1 MLNVNRMRILREVA
15 SRGSIAA
22 AAEALYMTPSA
33 ISQQMS
39 VLEREAGVELLDR
52 SHRKVRLTPAGERL
66 VARTE
71 QVLAVLEE
79 AQAELAAVAGGL
91 AGRLSICAFPTA
103 ARAIMVPALEL
114 IRRANRG
121 IELRVSDLEPEE
133 SIPALKIGEMDVVV
147 TYEFDHL
154 PTPKD
159 PGVERIVLMREPM
172 YVAMHRDHRA
182 ADGPLR
188 IADLASEQWV
198 VGRDGSPFLEVQV
211 RVANEAGFEPNIHFH
226 SNDYQVIL
234 AAVQADLGIALVP
247 PLAMFS
253 EYPDVVLRAPDDIEV
268 NRRIVA
274 AVRAGSA
281 QSPAVAAALAALG
294 AAAEQAAARDVSSYL
309 VT

>member
-15 SRGSIAA
+15 TYGSIAA
-22 AAEALYMTPSA
+22 AAEALYMTPSGV
-33 ISQQMS
+33 SQQMAA
-39 VLEREAGVELLDR
+39 LEREAGVELLDR
-52 SHRKVRLTPAGERL
+52 THRRVRLTSAGERL

-79 AQAELAAVAGGL
+79 AQAELADVAGGL

-103 ARAIMVPALEL
+103 ARAILVPALEL
-114 IRRANRG
+114 IHRANRG

-154 PTPKD
+154 PTPRD
-159 PGVERIVLMREPM
+159 PGVERIILMREPM
-172 YVAMHRDHRA
+172 YVAMHRDHPA

-188 IADLASEQWV
+188 IADLAEEQWV

-211 RVANEAGFEPNIHFH
+211 RVANEAGFEPKIHFH

-234 AAVQADLGIALVP
+234 AAVQADLGISLVP

-253 EYPDVVLRAPDDIEV
+253 EYTDVVLRKPEDIEV

-274 AVRAGSA
+274 VVRAGSSR
-281 QSPAVAAALAALG
+281 SPAIAAALAALG
-294 AAAEQAAARDVSSYL
+294 AAAEQAAARDVSAYIID
-309 VT
+309 